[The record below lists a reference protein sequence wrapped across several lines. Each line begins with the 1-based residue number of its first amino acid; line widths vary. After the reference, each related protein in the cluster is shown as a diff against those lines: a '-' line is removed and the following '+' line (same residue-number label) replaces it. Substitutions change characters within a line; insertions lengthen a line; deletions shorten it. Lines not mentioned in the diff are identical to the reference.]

1 MLLFP
6 CLTGICSS
14 GDRAAVSGTAW
25 RGFESL
31 QMRLKIL
38 AFELKCR
45 REELSGQ
52 LLEVLEMLDDFREWL
67 SDNLRYILL
76 GVAIVLVAVIIICA
90 VRLIGGS
97 SKKNDQSAKQEQAV
111 VGENQE
117 NVTEAAASGSE
128 LELTKDD
135 TAVLTLMKEYYTAI
149 AANDTAALSSL
160 VDPWDDLSKEHIR
173 FSDDIES
180 YNDISTYSAA
190 GINDGEY
197 VVFNSYYSKIKGI
210 DTLVPTMVVVYVRT
224 AQDGTLK
231 IYSYEDRDTAV
242 ADYVTKVS
250 SQENVRELIS
260 KVNNEYQQAIA
271 SDSALASYLNGE
283 KTTESGDAGTAA
295 AGSSMVSKADLNIR
309 QEPGTDAN
317 VIGVVPSGETV
328 EVVAQADD
336 GWVQI
341 NYVTQAGT
349 VTGYVKSEYLTS
361 ASGSTVA
368 ETSSTSGTAAGSG
381 TGTQDTAANGTG
393 TSSQGSVQLTS
404 EGDGS
409 STAA

>member
-1 MLLFP
+1 MKMLL
-6 CLTGICSS
+6 
-14 GDRAAVSGTAW
+14 R
-25 RGFESL
+25 
-31 QMRLKIL
+31 
-38 AFELKCR
+38 
-45 REELSGQ
+45 
-52 LLEVLEMLDDFREWL
+52 
-67 SDNLRYILL
+67 ILL
-76 GVAIVLVAVIIICA
+76 TIIAFVFLIWFIAPIGFGVHNLGNALGIIICLA
-90 VRLIGGS
+90 VIFRFGFSGIYERLKHLMCSNAVTTVLLRVIQIGAGIFVIYAIIVS
-97 SKKNDQSAKQEQAV
+97 GFMVYAM
-111 VGENQE
+111 
-117 NVTEAAASGSE
+117 NVKPA
-128 LELTKDD
+128 KDD
-135 TAVLTLMKEYYTAI
+135 TAILTLMKEYYTAI

-210 DTLVPTMVVVYVRT
+210 DTLVPTMVVVYVKT

-295 AGSSMVSKADLNIR
+295 AGSSMVSNADLNIR